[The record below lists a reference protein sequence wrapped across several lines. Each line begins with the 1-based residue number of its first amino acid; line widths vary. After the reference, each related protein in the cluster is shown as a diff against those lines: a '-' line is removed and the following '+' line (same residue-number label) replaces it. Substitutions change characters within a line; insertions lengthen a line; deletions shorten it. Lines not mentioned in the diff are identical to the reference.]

1 MLPAAGGLSSTPTFS
16 AAESGQCCRQ
26 QIPCLAV
33 SLQAKCEQWA
43 AQGECTKNK
52 EYMDDTCKKSCS
64 VCVGNTPLEGLTPA
78 SNDLERNLAE
88 MEKKLAASR
97 SPSSSATDPDTANAK
112 LVQGIGSADP
122 DAKVCLWAL
131 PLKHGRQ
138 VQALHP
144 ERETGMPALHMQIL
158 TRSCCWAR
166 RTSRTDGVLIASI
179 NNMLSA

>member
-1 MLPAAGGLSSTPTFS
+1 MQSSS
-16 AAESGQCCRQ
+16 KA
-26 QIPCLAV
+26 LAR
-33 SLQAKCEQWA
+33 L
-43 AQGECTKNK
+43 T
-52 EYMDDTCKKSCS
+52 
-64 VCVGNTPLEGLTPA
+64 LTP
-78 SNDLERNLAE
+78 RC
-88 MEKKLAASR
+88 
-97 SPSSSATDPDTANAK
+97 
-112 LVQGIGSADP
+112 
-122 DAKVCLWAL
+122 VCEWAL